1 MGLKNKNKK
10 QKMKFQIFSG
20 IYALAQ
26 GYSTQGYFWSNGA
39 PATYSWTDRFGN
51 GMTGWTRSF
60 WNKNRMPRRQMS
72 VNWQQND
79 NDWNNW
85 MNTKFLEQKPN
96 ASSTDEC
103 QLATKRQ
110 RLEQLDEHEV
120 SGTKTECLVD
130 R

>member
-1 MGLKNKNKK
+1 MGSNKINHNI
-10 QKMKFQIFSG
+10 KMKLQIFSG
-20 IYALAQ
+20 LCALAQ

-85 MNTKFLEQKPN
+85 MNSGWDNQWVSN
-96 ASSTDEC
+96 NWMSDNWNNNWMSSGNFWCNEWDP
-103 QLATKRQ
+103 
-110 RLEQLDEHEV
+110 D
-120 SGTKTECLVD
+120 
-130 R
+130 